1 MSFFNSLLISALL
14 WPFYNEPTHPNLV
27 DRCEN
32 FVVDHKF
39 KHDQNG
45 KYTLTITP
53 KGGMAPYVV
62 FVWPEN
68 EELLDYEGKATE
80 YKNLKSGKYT
90 CVIGDA
96 AKCGKKLEITIE

>member
-14 WPFYNEPTHPNLV
+14 WSFYNETAPPSLDHK
-27 DRCEN
+27 CEN
-32 FVVDHKF
+32 FVVETKF
-39 KHDQNG
+39 KQDQNG

-68 EELLDYEGKATE
+68 EELLDYEGKTTE
-80 YKNLKSGKYT
+80 YNNLKAGKYI
-90 CVIGDA
+90 CVIGDV
-96 AKCGKKLEITIE
+96 AKCGRKLEITLP